1 MSTHSH
7 IAHGL
12 VCLAAVA
19 SYGCSEPVPPAS
31 EGAFA
36 LIFSSIGTGGEQC
49 KIAPHN
55 AGIGSTDSTGNAE
68 LKKDTL
74 GGAQIFCRVIDNGG
88 QFEAQG
94 YLDLGATHLDFSVNN
109 ISMNNTSADP
119 ALGAVSYRSVDTIQL
134 YSSPGDAPCEFY
146 FENDQ
151 EIAAG
156 RVWMQFECPQIANAG
171 TSSSCAI
178 SVGSTIAM
186 QNCDQEK

>member
-1 MSTHSH
+1 M
-7 IAHGL
+7 
-12 VCLAAVA
+12 
-19 SYGCSEPVPPAS
+19 
-31 EGAFA
+31 A
-36 LIFSSIGTGGEQC
+36 LIFSSIGTGGDPC

-55 AGIGSTDSTGNAE
+55 AQIGHTDATANTE

-74 GGAQIFCRVIDNGG
+74 GGAQIFCRVIDSGG

-94 YLDLGATHLDFSVNN
+94 YLDLGATHLDFRVNN
-109 ISMNNTSADP
+109 ISMDATDGAP

-146 FENDQ
+146 FSGAQ

-156 RVWMQFECPQIANAG
+156 RVWMQFSCPQVANAG
-171 TSSSCAI
+171 TGSSCAI
-178 SVGSTIAM
+178 ATGSTIAM